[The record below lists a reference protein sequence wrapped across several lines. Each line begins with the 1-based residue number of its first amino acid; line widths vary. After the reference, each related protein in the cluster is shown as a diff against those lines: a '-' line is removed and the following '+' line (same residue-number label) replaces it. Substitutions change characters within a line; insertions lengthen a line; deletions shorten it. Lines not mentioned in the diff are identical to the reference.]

1 MTLGVVTSLIV
12 AVWVFTVRSIDTQQ
26 TEIFNRVSARVTNQ
40 ALTFSEQIGR
50 QILAIDQTLLA
61 LSSIW
66 ESDPAGFGL
75 ATWRTRMVSVSGI
88 SRDVLLV
95 DADGI
100 VRQASIPAAVG
111 ESVADR
117 DFFRTATEQPS
128 TRGRLFI
135 GATTIDPIFRVWQMN
150 VSRALRGPDG
160 SFAGMLVMDYRT
172 TALAEVFAQTN
183 VGANGQVILLG
194 LTDGLVRAA
203 VGPDQVDPEAS
214 QQATQMFR
222 VLRRDPNGMW
232 IGPSPS
238 DAVVRI
244 HAFREIP
251 GRDLAVIVAMEEAR
265 AMEPAT
271 EWRFQ
276 ARAFAG
282 GITVLLVMIV
292 FMTFRTAR
300 QARSREAVLA
310 EERAVLAAANA
321 QLEVA
326 RAEAT
331 AKTEQLE
338 ATLRGMTDGVSMVDA
353 HMCLV
358 EWNARFPEIAGVPP
372 DALRIGMPMEEI
384 LRLQARGGQFGNVDT
399 EAEVVRRM
407 AALRAGQYGIT
418 QRRTPDGR
426 VLELRRNRLPDGGF
440 VTLYSDITA
449 HKRAE
454 DALRDARA
462 AAEEANAA
470 KSRFV
475 AIVSHEIRTPLNG
488 LLNTLRLLSDSNL
501 PPAQRMVVDMA
512 RASGDALSSLIND
525 ILEMSR
531 AEAGQLT
538 LRPSVFAPRGV
549 LEASLEVFQAQAIAR
564 GIRFHLDIA
573 DDVPAELR
581 TDPGRVRQILLN
593 LLSNAVKFADP
604 GEVRLLAWME
614 TAAAGNRRLLGL
626 AVRDHGPLIPEADRL
641 TLFRPFA
648 RLERPEGAEVAGTGL
663 GLSICHALAEA
674 LGGAIGCEPWTAP
687 DGTVGNSFWLVLPV
701 EVPAAAAPPA
711 PGPEPDFHL
720 TEPLRLTD
728 LTPPVRRTRI
738 LLVEDV
744 RTNQVVTATLL
755 RRRGH
760 MVDLAASG
768 QEAIAA
774 ARRTPYDIIL
784 MDIFMPGM
792 SGQEA
797 TRHIRDLGGPAAT
810 VPIVALTA
818 NVATHDAEVFSK
830 AGMSGVLGKPAS
842 IEDLTEALRAY
853 VWAPKAPPPPETEA
867 DESAEP
873 APDTRSI
880 LAEERV
886 EELVAN
892 LPRETLQRLV
902 QECLT
907 DLDLRMPALRRAVAS
922 GAPGAIVAQTHAM
935 VGMASSY
942 GLAALE
948 DSLRVIMNAAR
959 DGVQSTLPS
968 DAVRRVEAD
977 LARGSAALRAIVE
990 KEVA

>member
-1 MTLGVVTSLIV
+1 MTLGVVTCLIL
-12 AVWVFTVRSIDTQQ
+12 AVWVFTVRSIDTQR
-26 TEIFNRVSARVTNQ
+26 TEIVNRISARVSNQ

-66 ESDPAGFGL
+66 ESDPAGFSL
-75 ATWRTRMVSVSGI
+75 AAWRTRMVSVSGI

-95 DADGI
+95 DPTGI
-100 VRQASIPAAVG
+100 VRQSSISEAVG
-111 ESVADR
+111 ASVADR
-117 DFFRTATEQPS
+117 DFFRSAMEQPS
-128 TRGRLFI
+128 TRDRLFI
-135 GATTIDPIFRVWQMN
+135 GAATLDPIFRVWHMN
-150 VSRALRGPDG
+150 VSRVLRGPDG
-160 SFAGMLVMDYRT
+160 VFAGMLVMDYRT
-172 TALAEVFAQTN
+172 TALAEVLAQTN
-183 VGANGQVILLG
+183 VGNNGLVALLG
-194 LTDGLVRAA
+194 LTDGLIRAA
-203 VGPDQVDPEAS
+203 VGPDRVDPEAS
-214 QQATQMFR
+214 WTATQMFR
-222 VLRRDPNGMW
+222 AMRRDPTGMW
-232 IGPSPS
+232 IGPSAADS
-238 DAVVRI
+238 VMRI
-244 HAFREIP
+244 HAFREIA
-251 GRDLAVIVAMEEAR
+251 GRDLVIVVAMDETR
-265 AMEPAT
+265 AMAPAT
-271 EWRFQ
+271 EWGFQ

-282 GITVLLVMIV
+282 GISLLLVVIV
-292 FMTFRTAR
+292 IMTFRAASQSR
-300 QARSREAVLA
+300 RREAVLA

-326 RAEAT
+326 RAEAS

-353 HMCLV
+353 HLCLV
-358 EWNARFPEIAGVPP
+358 AWNARFPEIAGVPP
-372 DALRIGMPMEEI
+372 ESLRIGMPMEEI
-384 LRLQARGGQFGNVDT
+384 LRLQARGGQFGTVDPD
-399 EAEVVRRM
+399 AEVARRM
-407 AALRAGQYGIT
+407 AVLRSGQFGIA
-418 QRRTPDGR
+418 QRNTPDGR
-426 VLELRRNRLPDGGF
+426 VLELRRNRLADGGF

-581 TDPGRVRQILLN
+581 TDPGRLRQILLN

-604 GEVRLLAWME
+604 GDVRLLAWME
-614 TAAAGNRRLLGL
+614 PHAAGNRRLLGL

-648 RLERPEGAEVAGTGL
+648 RLDRGEGAEVAGTGL
-663 GLSICHALAEA
+663 GLSICHALAVA

-701 EVPAAAAPPA
+701 EVPAPAEPPA
-711 PGPEPDFHL
+711 PTPEPDFHL
-720 TEPLRLTD
+720 SEPLRPAD

-744 RTNQVVTATLL
+744 RTNQIVTATLL

-768 QEAIAA
+768 QEAIEA

-797 TRHIRDLGGPAAT
+797 TRHIRDLGGASAT

-818 NVATHDAEVFSK
+818 NVATHDAEVFRK

-842 IEDLTEALRAY
+842 IEDLTEVLRSY
-853 VWAPKAPPPPETEA
+853 VWAPKLPPA
-867 DESAEP
+867 LAAEP
-873 APDTRSI
+873 AATVDPEPDTRPV

-886 EELVAN
+886 SELVAN
-892 LPRETLQRLV
+892 LPRETLLRLV
-902 QECLT
+902 EECLT

-922 GAPGAIVAQTHAM
+922 GAPGAIVAHSHAM
-935 VGMASSY
+935 VGMAAGY

-959 DGVQSTLPS
+959 DGEQSGLPP

-977 LARGSAALRAIVE
+977 LARGSAALRAMVK